1 MDEPRRRRDPRNQ
14 RETLRRLTAGTAL
27 GAAALTTLLFVQTSL
42 AQASPGALQDAIA
55 SVISAF
61 FPGANL
67 RPAGEN
73 PSPAPGAT
81 PIAVSGGS

>member
-1 MDEPRRRRDPRNQ
+1 VDEPRRRRGPRNQ
-14 RETLRRLTAGTAL
+14 RETLRRLTAGAAL

-42 AQASPGALQDAIA
+42 A
-55 SVISAF
+55 
-61 FPGANL
+61 
-67 RPAGEN
+67 PAGEN

>member
-1 MDEPRRRRDPRNQ
+1 LDEPRRRREPRNQ
-14 RETLRRLTAGTAL
+14 RETLRRVTAGAAL
-27 GAAALTTLLFVQTSL
+27 GAATLTALLFVQTSL

-55 SVISAF
+55 SVITAF
-61 FPGANL
+61 FPGASL

-73 PSPAPGAT
+73 PSPARGAT